1 MVRHKK
7 VSEWSEPILAIGSFI
22 SVVLLSFITGSVFRK
37 QLHESHISSCLSMF
51 VAMTK
56 SILVGIIVAIW
67 IPDMVLSTIISIV
80 LSFIFVVIMIH
91 KLSSKVFIES
101 LGALLMGAM
110 MGAMLSLM
118 TTNYELLGLTFFT
131 VIYILSSVMAI
142 GLWNKDQNPNFFKA
156 IPLKVTI
163 TVTLALLLLVASL
176 ISDILSVSDKK
187 TEIEEIE
194 QKHHH

>member
-1 MVRHKK
+1 VVHHKK
-7 VSEWSEPILAIGSFI
+7 VSEWGEPILAIGSFI
-22 SVVLLSFITGSVFRK
+22 IVVLLSFITSSIFRK
-37 QLHESHISSCLSMF
+37 QLHESHISSCLAMF

-67 IPDMVLSTIISIV
+67 IPDMVLSTIISII

-131 VIYILSSVMAI
+131 VIYILSSVTAI
-142 GLWNKDQNPNFFKA
+142 GLWNKDQYPNFFKA

-176 ISDILSVSDKK
+176 ISDVLSGSDKK

-194 QKHHH
+194 QKYHH